1 MLGVTPRSSE
11 GAPLQL
17 DTHFF
22 KARVPCDVE
31 VRGQPLSVSSLPTK
45 WGPLSHQGSLLEL
58 PKSHPK
64 ENTCSSQAAST
75 RDSAS
80 VFSKQ
85 PCTLPDSLA
94 LLPVSS
100 ASSLSVPTKHFYRT
114 EHHFL
119 ERGVR
124 GMSPDR
130 KQPEESLSHNETA
143 LYINSYMLTDTSADI
158 MSPGF
163 TATPALGVFILNG
176 YIWRDERHV
185 PEVGVSKRES

>member
-11 GAPLQL
+11 GASLQL

-22 KARVPCDVE
+22 KACELCDVK
-31 VRGQPLSVSSLPTK
+31 VRGQPLSVSSLRTK
-45 WGPLSHQGSLLEL
+45 WGPLSHQGSLLEH

-75 RDSAS
+75 LDSAS

-85 PCTLPDSLA
+85 SCALPDSLA

-100 ASSLSVPTKHFYRT
+100 ASSLSVPTKRSYRT

-119 ERGVR
+119 EMGVR
-124 GMSPDR
+124 GGMSPDR

-143 LYINSYMLTDTSADI
+143 SPSLYINSYMLTEHFCRHYVTRFYSHP
-158 MSPGF
+158 S
-163 TATPALGVFILNG
+163 LGCLYSQWVHL
-176 YIWRDERHV
+176 ER
-185 PEVGVSKRES
+185 